1 LTGSPG
7 TRLSK
12 AQRSALH
19 AELWSVAVERMR
31 LFSLLVALVHVP
43 LLIRDLTVDA
53 SALPPAESRWQAW
66 LFALHVVIELAS
78 VTSFVLL
85 GRGRSPRVRSA
96 AAYSMT
102 FTLLVWSGWL
112 SGVDQLIG
120 AGITVFSIVNLGSA
134 LFVTFETRWTLL
146 AFASGLATFV
156 GGQLYFSESPSLTF
170 SQLVNGLSFSIA
182 CLFFSRMIYVGKAT
196 AFIQRVTIAK
206 QRSELEQANRRLDA
220 ERKKADRLLD
230 AVLPARIADRLRG
243 GETRIADSHRDVT
256 VLLADLVGFTRLAS
270 ELSARE
276 MVDLLDALFSEFDAI
291 ASRYELEKIKTVG
304 DAYLAVRGIVSPSNL
319 DVVAAA
325 DAALAMQA
333 AAARFGDA
341 RGRPLAMRIGL
352 ARGEV
357 VAGVLGRE
365 RLLYDLWGDAVNV
378 ASRLETSARGGEI
391 LVTDGVA
398 ALLEAT
404 HELGLPSL
412 RELKG
417 KGEVGVRSLRGR
429 RAQLGADDSVFQNSS
444 SRIA

>member
-1 LTGSPG
+1 
-7 TRLSK
+7 
-12 AQRSALH
+12 
-19 AELWSVAVERMR
+19 VAVERMR
-31 LFSLLVALVHVP
+31 LFALLVALVHVP
-43 LLIRDLTVDA
+43 LLIRDFTVDA
-53 SALPPAESRWQAW
+53 TKLAPAEMRWQTW

-78 VTSFVLL
+78 LASLVLL
-85 GRGRSPRVRSA
+85 ERRRSPRIRSA
-96 AAYSMT
+96 AAYSMI
-102 FTLLVWSGWL
+102 FVLLVWSGWL

-120 AGITVFSIVNLGSA
+120 AGITVFMIVNLGSA

-146 AFASGLATFV
+146 AFMSGLGSFV
-156 GGQLYFSESPSLTF
+156 GGQLYFSESASLTF
-170 SQLVNGLSFSIA
+170 SQIVNGLSFSIA
-182 CLFFSRMIYVGKAT
+182 CLFFSRMIYSGKAT
-196 AFIQRVTIAK
+196 AFIQRVTIAR
-206 QRSELEQANRRLDA
+206 QRSELEQANRRLEA

-243 GETRIADSHRDVT
+243 GETRIADAHRDVT

-270 ELSARE
+270 ELSAPE
-276 MVDLLDALFSEFDAI
+276 MVDLLDELFSEFDAI
-291 ASRYELEKIKTVG
+291 ASRHALEKIKTVG
-304 DAYLAVRGIVSPSNL
+304 DAYLAVRGILAPTAL
-319 DVVAAA
+319 DAVAAA

-333 AAARFGDA
+333 AAARFGEV

-391 LVTDGVA
+391 LVTEGVA
-398 ALLEAT
+398 ELLEAT
-404 HELGLPSL
+404 HELGMPSL

-417 KGEVGVRSLRGR
+417 KGEIGVRSLRGR
-429 RAQLGADDSVFQNSS
+429 LAQPESSEESVFQNSS

>member
-1 LTGSPG
+1 
-7 TRLSK
+7 
-12 AQRSALH
+12 
-19 AELWSVAVERMR
+19 MR

-43 LLIRDLTVDA
+43 LLIRDFTVDA
-53 SALPPAESRWQAW
+53 SALAPAEARWQAW
-66 LFALHVVIELAS
+66 LFALHVLIELAS
-78 VTSFVLL
+78 VTSLALL
-85 GRGRSPRVRSA
+85 GRRRSPRVRSA
-96 AAYSMT
+96 AAYSMI
-102 FTLLVWSGWL
+102 FVLLPWSGWL

-120 AGITVFSIVNLGSA
+120 AGITVFLIVNLGAA

-146 AFASGLATFV
+146 AFASGLGSFV
-156 GGQLYFSESPSLTF
+156 GGQLYFSASPSLTF
-170 SQLVNGLSFSIA
+170 SQLVNGLSFSLA
-182 CLFFSRMIYVGKAT
+182 CLFFSRMIYGGKAT
-196 AFIQRVTIAK
+196 AFVQRVTIAR
-206 QRSELEQANRRLDA
+206 QSTELEHANRRLEA
-220 ERKKADRLLD
+220 ERKKSDRLLD
-230 AVLPARIADRLRG
+230 AVLPARIAERLRN
-243 GETRIADSHRDVT
+243 GETRIADAHRDVT

-270 ELSARE
+270 ELSAPE
-276 MVDLLDALFSEFDAI
+276 MVDLLDELFSEFDAI
-291 ASRYELEKIKTVG
+291 ASRYALEKIKTVG
-304 DAYLAVRGIVSPSNL
+304 DAYLAVRGILAPSPL

-333 AAARFGDA
+333 AATRFGEA

-391 LVTDGVA
+391 LVTEGVA
-398 ALLEAT
+398 ELLEAT

-417 KGEVGVRSLRGR
+417 KGEIGVRSLRGR
-429 RAQLGADDSVFQNSS
+429 LAQPEISGDSAFQNSS

>member
-1 LTGSPG
+1 MF
-7 TRLSK
+7 
-12 AQRSALH
+12 H
-19 AELWSVAVERMR
+19 AELASAAIERMR

-43 LLIRDLTVDA
+43 LLVRDFTVDTA
-53 SALPPAESRWQAW
+53 TLAPVEGRWQAW
-66 LFALHVVIELAS
+66 LFALHVVIELAALAA
-78 VTSFVLL
+78 LL
-85 GRGRSPRVRSA
+85 LLSLGRSPRLRSA
-96 AAYSMT
+96 AAYFMI
-102 FTLLVWSGWL
+102 FTLLAWGGWL

-120 AGITVFSIVNLGSA
+120 AGITLFLIVNLGSA
-134 LFVTFETRWTLL
+134 LFVTFATRWTLL
-146 AFASGLATFV
+146 AFVAGLASFV
-156 GGQLYFSESPSLTF
+156 GGQLYFSESRSLTF
-170 SQLVNGLSFSIA
+170 SQIVNGLSFSIA
-182 CLFFSRMIYVGKAT
+182 CLIFSRMIYAGKAM
-196 AFIQRVTIAK
+196 AFLQRVTIAR

-220 ERKKADRLLD
+220 ERKKSDRLLD

-243 GETRIADSHRDVT
+243 GETRIADAHREVT

-276 MVDLLDALFSEFDAI
+276 MVDLLDQLFSEFDAI
-291 ASRYELEKIKTVG
+291 ASRFELEKIKTVG
-304 DAYLAVRGIVSPSNL
+304 DAYLAVRGIVAPSPA

-325 DAALAMQA
+325 DAALAMQE
-333 AAARFGDA
+333 AAARFGEV

-417 KGEVGVRSLRGR
+417 KGAIGVRSLAGR
-429 RAQLGADDSVFQNSS
+429 LQLGTSSDPLFQNSS
-444 SRIA
+444 SRSA